1 MRETVRPPVEN
12 GELDTT
18 VIPVVEEKAS
28 VVKRPVTSGRVVVKT
43 TVDTEERTLRETLSE
58 EKVDVERVAINRIVD
73 VVPHVRTEG
82 DVTIIPVLE
91 ERLVVEKQ
99 LVLVEEVRIR
109 RSASAETV
117 EVPVTLR
124 KERAT
129 VERPN
134 GDGEPITDL
143 LEERR

>member
-1 MRETVRPPVEN
+1 PVEN

-109 RSASAETV
+109 RSASAET
-117 EVPVTLR
+117 
-124 KERAT
+124 
-129 VERPN
+129 
-134 GDGEPITDL
+134 
-143 LEERR
+143 